1 MTILVQIVSS
11 KHLPRLSYRLRYLS
25 RLSGLDYQ
33 WINSD
38 FTTMMLF
45 SVGLSYIDER
55 GGYCLFT

>member
-33 WINSD
+33 WINND